1 MGKTNSNELKALMER
16 YKQLLVSHAALEA
29 KVMVLD
35 SVVGTWL
42 NTGQKP
48 IPMQIAQFWQQAAK
62 TVAEKY
68 PGVQLVTKPV
78 EAKPMLYIPTNGAKM
93 GLN

>member
-1 MGKTNSNELKALMER
+1 MDKTSIGKWAER
-16 YKQLLVSHAALEA
+16 YKQLLVAHAALEA

-35 SVVGTWL
+35 SVVGTFL

-48 IPMQIAQFWQQAAK
+48 IPMQIAQFWQEAVKVVAK
-62 TVAEKY
+62 KY
-68 PGVQLVTKPV
+68 PGVQLVTTPV
-78 EAKPMLYIPTNGAKM
+78 QAKPMLYIPTNGAKL